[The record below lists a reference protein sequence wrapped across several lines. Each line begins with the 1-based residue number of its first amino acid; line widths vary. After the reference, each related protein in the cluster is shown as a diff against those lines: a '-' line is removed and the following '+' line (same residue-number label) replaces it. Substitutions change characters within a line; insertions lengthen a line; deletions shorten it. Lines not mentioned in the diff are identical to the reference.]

1 MNQPS
6 SLSRRSIL
14 RLFPA
19 AAVAGAAVV
28 LSAREALAKDS
39 APARNQDHSAEAM
52 QAPRGHRSII
62 GVL

>member
-1 MNQPS
+1 MDPTP

-19 AAVAGAAVV
+19 AAVAATAVV
-28 LSAREALAKDS
+28 LSAKEALAKDN
-39 APARNQDHSAEAM
+39 PQARNQHPAVAATEAG
-52 QAPRGHRSII
+52 PGHRAII